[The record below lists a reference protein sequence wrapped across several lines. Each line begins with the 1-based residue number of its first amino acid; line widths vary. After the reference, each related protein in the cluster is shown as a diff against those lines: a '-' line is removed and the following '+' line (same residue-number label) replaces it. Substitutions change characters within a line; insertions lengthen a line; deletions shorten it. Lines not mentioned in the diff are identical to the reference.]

1 MIIDTCEIIMNNH
14 TCEIID
20 FISGEK
26 INKPRYFNNN
36 NSNNKKAAKLG
47 RWSIIKN
54 VEKYSKE
61 LGLNLQLIHTN
72 PIGHTEDEE
81 EIGTNKIGM
90 WIWMN
95 CNLLNRMNK

>member
-1 MIIDTCEIIMNNH
+1 MHFMIIDTCEIIMNND

-47 RWSIIKN
+47 R
-54 VEKYSKE
+54 
-61 LGLNLQLIHTN
+61 
-72 PIGHTEDEE
+72 
-81 EIGTNKIGM
+81 
-90 WIWMN
+90 
-95 CNLLNRMNK
+95 

>member
-47 RWSIIKN
+47 R
-54 VEKYSKE
+54 
-61 LGLNLQLIHTN
+61 
-72 PIGHTEDEE
+72 
-81 EIGTNKIGM
+81 
-90 WIWMN
+90 
-95 CNLLNRMNK
+95 